1 MRKYLEVVR
10 ITCTIVTTRSAAPV
24 CPGGG
29 SPDLDY
35 MKQAL
40 ALAYRALGTTSPNPA
55 VGAVIVR
62 DGEVV
67 GGGFTLPPGQAHA
80 EVAALLQAGERAS
93 GAAIYVTLEPCCV
106 HGRTPPCTQAIIS
119 AGIAEAYVSMKD
131 PNPNVM
137 GRGLAELE
145 AAGVRVHLGE
155 DEEAS
160 KTLYEGFAKHIRT
173 RLPFV
178 TAKFA
183 MSLDGKIATH
193 TGDSRWITGEE
204 ARRRAHTIRKASDAI
219 LVGLHTV
226 LKDDPRLT
234 TRDDSGDPL
243 PHQPSRVTFDSDA
256 RTPVEAKLLLEPGQ
270 TIVATTEIAA
280 ASTAAD
286 KEKSGRI
293 DRLQKAGVEVV
304 QLQSSL
310 DGKVDPK
317 LVLELLGARG
327 VVNVLAEG
335 GGTLLGSLFDAG
347 LVDKVVA
354 FIAPVIIGGDASPS
368 PVEGTGSAAMS
379 RVMRL
384 TGVKIETVGDDIL
397 ILGYPP
403 QKSEG

>member
-1 MRKYLEVVR
+1 MRKYLEVAR
-10 ITCTIVTTRSAAPV
+10 ITRTIVTTRSAEPV
-24 CPGGG
+24 RPGGG

-40 ALAYRALGTTSPNPA
+40 ALACRALGTTSPNPA

-67 GGGFTLPPGQAHA
+67 GKGFTLPPGQAHA
-80 EVAALLQAGERAS
+80 EVVALLQAGERAS

-119 AGIAEAYVSMKD
+119 AGIAEAYVAVKD
-131 PNPNVM
+131 PNPKVM

-155 DEEAS
+155 DEGAS

-173 RLPFV
+173 GLPFV

-204 ARRRAHTIRKASDAI
+204 TRGRAHTIRKASDAI
-219 LVGLHTV
+219 LIGVHTV

-234 TRDDSGDPL
+234 ARDDTGDPL
-243 PHQPSRVTFDSDA
+243 PHQPLRVIFDSDA
-256 RTPVEAKLLLEPGQ
+256 RTPVEAKLLQEPGQ
-270 TIVATTEIAA
+270 TIVATTETAV

-286 KEKSGRI
+286 KEKSQRI

-304 QLQSSL
+304 KLQPSP

-317 LVLELLGARG
+317 LVMELLGTRG

-335 GGTLLGSLFDAG
+335 GGALLGSLFDAG

-354 FIAPVIIGGDASPS
+354 FIAPAIIGGNASPS
-368 PVEGTGSAAMS
+368 PVEGKGNAAMS
-379 RVMRL
+379 QVMSL
-384 TGVKIETVGDDIL
+384 AGVKIEPIGNDIL
-397 ILGYPP
+397 VQGYPS